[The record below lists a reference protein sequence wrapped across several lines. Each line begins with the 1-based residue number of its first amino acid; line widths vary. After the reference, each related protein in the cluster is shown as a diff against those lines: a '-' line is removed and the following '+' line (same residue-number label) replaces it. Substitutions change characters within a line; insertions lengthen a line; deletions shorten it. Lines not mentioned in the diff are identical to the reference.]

1 MSREV
6 HSVVIIGSGP
16 AGLTAAIYAG
26 RANLNPVVIDGIQPG
41 GQLMIT
47 SDVEN
52 FPGFPEGITGP
63 ELMDLMRRQAE
74 RFGTTYVEDEAVAI
88 DVTARPFR
96 IDLGYLPP
104 VYSHSVILASGASA
118 KWLGLE
124 NEQKLQG
131 KGVSACATCDGFFFR
146 EKVVAV
152 VGGGDTAMEE
162 AAYLTRHASKVY
174 LIHRRDTFRASKIM
188 QDRVL
193 TNPKIEVIYNTG
205 IEDVLS
211 DAAATHVNGLRL
223 KNLVTG
229 EVRDLPV
236 DGFFVAIGHEPNT
249 KIIRDILAVDDN
261 GYVLHHP
268 DSSWT
273 DIEGLFVA
281 GDVHDHHYRQAVTA
295 AGAGCMAAID
305 AERWLEG
312 EAHAGNLKQA
322 EEKFAALV
330 SM

>member
-6 HSVVIIGSGP
+6 HSVVVVGSGP

-52 FPGFPEGITGP
+52 FPGFPDGITGP

-74 RFGTTYVEDEAVAI
+74 RFGTKFIEDEVTSV
-88 DVTARPFR
+88 DVTSRPFKVS
-96 IDLGYLPP
+96 LGYLPP
-104 VYSHSVILASGASA
+104 VYSHAVIIASGASA

-124 NEQKLQG
+124 SEKRLQG

-162 AAYLTRHASKVY
+162 ASYLTRHATKVY
-174 LIHRRDTFRASKIM
+174 LVHRRDSFRASKIM

-193 TNPKIEVIYNTG
+193 TNPKIEVIYNSA
-205 IEDVLS
+205 IDEVLADS
-211 DAAATHVNGLRL
+211 AETHVNGLRI
-223 KNLVTG
+223 KNLKTG
-229 EVRDLPV
+229 ESSVLPV

-249 KIIRDILAVDDN
+249 RIIRDILKVDEN
-261 GYVLHHP
+261 GYVLRKP

-273 DIEGLFVA
+273 DIEGIFVA
-281 GDVHDHHYRQAVTA
+281 GDVHDHHYRQAITA

-312 EAHAGNLKQA
+312 EAHAGHLKLAEQNL
-322 EEKFAALV
+322 AATA
-330 SM
+330 